1 MKRMLIAA
9 HAGFADGLE
18 SALSLIM
25 GKREEIT
32 CINAF
37 ISDTPLETQIDKFAE
52 SLGDEDQVLVVTDAF
67 FGSVNQKI
75 MAKRLKN
82 SQTVT
87 GVNLPLLLEL
97 VTLLDG
103 EAPIT
108 SNQLE
113 DIVSQARQQLMLVK
127 TEEIADSSD
136 DFDF

>member
-9 HAGFADGLE
+9 HARFAEGLE

-25 GKREEIT
+25 GKRDDIT

-37 ISDTPLETQIDKFAE
+37 VTETPLETQIDDYAA
-52 SLGDEDQVLVVTDAF
+52 SLKDGDQVLVVTDAF

-75 MAKRLKN
+75 MGKKLKN
-82 SQTVT
+82 SLIVT
-87 GVNLPLLLEL
+87 GANLPLVLEL

-103 EAPIT
+103 ETPIT
-108 SNQLE
+108 ADQLKSTVE
-113 DIVSQARQQLMLVK
+113 QAREQLMVVE
-127 TEEIADSSD
+127 TEEAMDTSD

>member
-9 HAGFADGLE
+9 HARFADGLE

-25 GKREEIT
+25 GKREDIT

-37 ISDTPLETQIDKFAE
+37 VT
-52 SLGDEDQVLVVTDAF
+52 GDQVLVITDAF

-75 MAKRLKN
+75 MGKRLKN
-82 SQTVT
+82 SLIVT
-87 GVNLPLLLEL
+87 GANLPLVLEL

-103 EAPIT
+103 DSPIT
-108 SNQLE
+108 ADQLKNT
-113 DIVSQARQQLMLVK
+113 VALAREQLMVV
-127 TEEIADSSD
+127 EMEDAADSSD

>member
-1 MKRMLIAA
+1 MKKMLIAA
-9 HAGFADGLE
+9 HAGFAEGLE

-37 ISDTPLETQIDKFAE
+37 ITEVPLEDQLENYAA
-52 SLGDEDQVLVVTDAF
+52 SLGEEDQVLVVTDAF

-75 MAKRLKN
+75 MAKKLKN
-82 SQTVT
+82 SLIVT
-87 GVNLPLLLEL
+87 GANLPLVLEL

-103 EAPIT
+103 DDLIT
-108 SNQLE
+108 VKQLE
-113 DIVSQARQQLMLVK
+113 DTAAQAREQLMVVK
-127 TEEIADSSD
+127 MENTLDSTD

>member
-9 HAGFADGLE
+9 HARFADGLE

-25 GKREEIT
+25 GKRDDIT

-37 ISDTPLETQIDKFAE
+37 VTETPLETQIDDYAAALE
-52 SLGDEDQVLVVTDAF
+52 EGDQVLVVTDAF

-75 MAKRLKN
+75 MSKKLKN
-82 SQTVT
+82 SVIVT
-87 GVNLPLLLEL
+87 GANLPLALQL

-103 EAPIT
+103 DTPVTAE
-108 SNQLE
+108 QLKE
-113 DIVSQARQQLMLVK
+113 TVEQAREQLMVVEM
-127 TEEIADSSD
+127 EETMDTAD